1 MNHFSE
7 CLLSLEES
15 CLVNKAPLSLSSEV
29 SLSLC
34 ESHISYSQPYY
45 SRTSQRDIPSGLF
58 GPLIICSSTVPNDV
72 VGSNLQQKVFIVG
85 SVDETQSWYLEDN
98 LKTYTGIVDTDDPRF
113 AEANAIRGKCSYISF
128 PQFFKWFF
136 KKSLKNNFWHILPD
150 IFFHFLTTFSKRRK
164 TWVLP
169 NSPLFILVTKLEFWI
184 HSLQVM
190 MVKNAIFSAFTP
202 F

>member
-7 CLLSLEES
+7 CFLSLEES

-34 ESHISYSQPYY
+34 ESDISYSQPYY

-58 GPLIICSSTVPNDV
+58 GPLIICSPTVPNDV

-128 PQFFKWFF
+128 PQFFK
-136 KKSLKNNFWHILPD
+136 
-150 IFFHFLTTFSKRRK
+150 
-164 TWVLP
+164 
-169 NSPLFILVTKLEFWI
+169 
-184 HSLQVM
+184 
-190 MVKNAIFSAFTP
+190 
-202 F
+202 